1 MCPASSSH
9 TSLPTAPRRSHFHQ
23 PNAAHTAGPPSPF
36 QLSGLLTPFWE
47 GGGRSSQVCAPPM
60 HSQRCCS
67 QSPAITLP
75 IYLQSLGVPFRG
87 HNLETRAKNKNK
99 LPGKPQTS
107 PFQTCGSGSQSVLVT
122 DTTSFGDQIR
132 SLRTSP
138 PYTGAFVLP
147 LISHTHE
154 LQGPEPGHVLQG
166 RHRGPTQMEP
176 QQMDDVWTPPEARV
190 LCGETGNKVLEPSRA
205 TAHKQCHP
213 EAKNPQACLGRQP
226 LT

>member
-1 MCPASSSH
+1 MISGVCTPYA
-9 TSLPTAPRRSHFHQ
+9 LPEVH
-23 PNAAHTAGPPSPF
+23 
-36 QLSGLLTPFWE
+36 
-47 GGGRSSQVCAPPM
+47 
-60 HSQRCCS
+60 S

-122 DTTSFGDQIR
+122 DTTSFGGDQIR

-166 RHRGPTQMEP
+166 RDRGPTQMEP
-176 QQMDDVWTPPEARV
+176 QQMDDAWTPPEARV

-213 EAKNPQACLGRQP
+213 EAKNPQACLGRHP